1 VDEDDDDEED
11 DEDDGDHEN
20 DEQALVL
27 EKEGSRGPE
36 TEAPGRQWCRSRE
49 SAELGMILN
58 STSVPAWHLSREDKN
73 GVVVRMSSSIVAL
86 VSQVAHSLVH
96 APLCL
101 LTDLRGFFVAF
112 SDRRAFLVRGD
123 EG

>member
-36 TEAPGRQWCRSRE
+36 TEAPGRQ
-49 SAELGMILN
+49 
-58 STSVPAWHLSREDKN
+58 
-73 GVVVRMSSSIVAL
+73 
-86 VSQVAHSLVH
+86 
-96 APLCL
+96 
-101 LTDLRGFFVAF
+101 
-112 SDRRAFLVRGD
+112 
-123 EG
+123 